1 MKKKRRT
8 FFERLTGAV
17 NMEEFNEDDLEEDE
31 EIYNSVTDIESHEND
46 RPRADIGQLSVD
58 VINSPEEIIIRAIVA
73 GVKPHELD
81 IQISRDM
88 VTINGQREE
97 ETEIAEKDYYH
108 RELVWGNF
116 SRNILLPEE
125 IDVELSNAEEK
136 HGVLE
141 IHLPKIDKDRKTKLQ
156 VKSH

>member
-31 EIYNSVTDIESHEND
+31 EIYSSVTDIESPENEK
-46 RPRADIGQLSVD
+46 PRADIGQLSVD

-97 ETEIAEKDYYH
+97 ETEIEEQDYYH
-108 RELVWGNF
+108 RELIWGSF

-136 HGVLE
+136 HGILE